1 VKLQEIKSLEA
12 IRGAIKKIRRT
23 GIQLKISN
31 PKLKTLIPHRR
42 RVVQT

>member
-1 VKLQEIKSLEA
+1 MKLQEIKSLEA
-12 IRGAIKKIRRT
+12 IRGAIKKIKRT
-23 GIQLKISN
+23 RIQLKISN